1 MFGVETHQR
10 TFILSEFSSPLIEFL
25 QSYECTV
32 VGPQC
37 LLDSVYNSNPILV
50 KAILQQEPLSART
63 SCSKIV
69 QCFKILIHFI
79 LSCFF
84 TGES

>member
-1 MFGVETHQR
+1 LKPIKEHV
-10 TFILSEFSSPLIEFL
+10 FILSEFSSLLIEFL

-50 KAILQQEPLSART
+50 KAILQQEPLAAR
-63 SCSKIV
+63 
-69 QCFKILIHFI
+69 
-79 LSCFF
+79 LSSVLKF
-84 TGES
+84 